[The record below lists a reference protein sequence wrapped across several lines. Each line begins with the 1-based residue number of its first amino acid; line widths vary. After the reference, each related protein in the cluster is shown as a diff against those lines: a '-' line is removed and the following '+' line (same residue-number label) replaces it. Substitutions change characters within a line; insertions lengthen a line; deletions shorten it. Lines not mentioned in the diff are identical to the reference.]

1 MPAAERIVVVAAVI
15 ERDDAFLVTRRLEG
29 THLAG
34 LWEFPGGKCHA
45 GEDHATCL
53 VRELREE
60 LAVDVSVGGK
70 ILKVSH
76 AYPELIVELHFYRCG
91 LLGQPV
97 PQLGQEMK
105 WVARAELRS
114 LQLPPADERLV
125 ELLAT

>member
-45 GEDHATCL
+45 GEDHETCL
-53 VRELREE
+53 ARELREE

-70 ILKVSH
+70 ILEVSH
-76 AYPELIVELHFYRCG
+76 AYPELSVELHFYACE

-105 WVARAELRS
+105 WVVRAELRS